1 MFNRNQFED
10 TYCLISYSFR
20 VIVFLH
26 RGTLKALSPSHKR
39 NKEGKG
45 SKKTKQMLEIRP
57 KNGMNR
63 SDYWDNDDDDGD
75 EDFRPGLV

>member
-1 MFNRNQFED
+1 
-10 TYCLISYSFR
+10 
-20 VIVFLH
+20 
-26 RGTLKALSPSHKR
+26 
-39 NKEGKG
+39 
-45 SKKTKQMLEIRP
+45 MLEIRP